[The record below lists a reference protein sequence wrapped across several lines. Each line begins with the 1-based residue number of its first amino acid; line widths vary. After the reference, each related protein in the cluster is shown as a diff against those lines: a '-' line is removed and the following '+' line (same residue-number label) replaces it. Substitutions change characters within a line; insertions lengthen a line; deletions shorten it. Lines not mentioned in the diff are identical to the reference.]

1 VIKRFASEAGASVEE
16 IDFQPVKTNNKI
28 KPVVLDTKFNG
39 QMKDPWGNTR
49 AGFKA
54 TTSLNRKDFGFVWNK
69 TLEAGGL
76 LVGESVD
83 VIINKVGFFY

>member
-1 VIKRFASEAGASVEE
+1 MIKRFASEAGASVEE

-28 KPVVLDTKFNG
+28 KPVVLD
-39 QMKDPWGNTR
+39 TR